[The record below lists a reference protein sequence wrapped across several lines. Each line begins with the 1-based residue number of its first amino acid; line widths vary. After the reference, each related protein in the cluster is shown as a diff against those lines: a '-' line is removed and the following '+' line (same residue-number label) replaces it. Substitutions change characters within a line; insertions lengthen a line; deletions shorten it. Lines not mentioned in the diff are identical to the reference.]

1 VRTLILSDTSKDG
14 DKLRQIRYITSS
26 FSSSITL
33 PGFQIVTL
41 QHACLPRL
49 SQYDGALTGLTIHC
63 VSFFANAMGLTLIQT
78 LHATKLL
85 PILYIRNSF
94 KTSIALM
101 NMKLGSKITF
111 QVVSALLKVFFC
123 CRDLY
128 KSALPCRIGYLRP

>member
-33 PGFQIVTL
+33 PGFRIVTL
-41 QHACLPRL
+41 QHACLPQL

-111 QVVSALLKVFFC
+111 QVVSALLKVLFC

-128 KSALPCRIGYLRP
+128 KSALPCRIGYLRL

>member
-14 DKLRQIRYITSS
+14 NKLRQIRYIISLS
-26 FSSSITL
+26 SSSITL
-33 PGFQIVTL
+33 PGFQLVTL

-63 VSFFANAMGLTLIQT
+63 VSFLANAVSLTLVQT

-94 KTSIALM
+94 KTSIALS

-111 QVVSALLKVFFC
+111 QVVSALLKVLFC

-128 KSALPCRIGYLRP
+128 KSALPCSIGYLGL